1 MNNMIALKQLYKT
14 SIVALSFLMIFVT
27 TIYAQQET
35 SMQEV
40 FVGTKL
46 SLQECRQ
53 MAMDN
58 NIENNIA
65 KEQINAAGYQVSAYK
80 SNYFPKISA
89 TGLYLYNDATLGR
102 NIKGGQL
109 PTFVPDGAGGMAPNG
124 GFAFMPDIPLEL
136 KMSGTYNASV
146 KVEQP
151 IYTGGKVTA
160 AYKMAQKGHEMAQ
173 ANVKLSEV
181 QVIVLCDE
189 AYWNCVKADALI
201 ESATQY
207 KETLQELHRMVTNAV
222 DVGLTHRKDLLS
234 VQVKMNEAELNL
246 ARAKNGYRLAV
257 MNLNHTIGLPLN
269 NATEVADSFEED
281 AAINLIPESFGQ
293 SDDIDIT
300 LRPEYNLLSKQV
312 EMKEQ
317 EVNLVRSDFL
327 PNVGVMGAYG
337 YTNGLKLN
345 GEKLIDGASFSALL
359 SVNVPIFNWGEGR
372 NKVKEAKLQST
383 IAQMQLNNS
392 QEKMT
397 LEATQSVNE
406 LNEAQLEVTLTSKSV
421 EQALENMEMSKDR
434 YDAGMETLADY
445 MEAQTMWQNAVSTNI
460 SAKAALNLSK
470 TKYLKAPGRL

>member
-14 SIVALSFLMIFVT
+14 SIVALSFLTICAT
-27 TIYAQQET
+27 TIYAQQENPV
-35 SMQEV
+35 QEV
-40 FVGTKL
+40 SAKTKL
-46 SLQECRQ
+46 TLQECRQ
-53 MAMDN
+53 MAIDN
-58 NIENNIA
+58 NIDNNIA
-65 KEQINAAGYQVSAYK
+65 KKQIKAADYQVSAYK
-80 SNYFPKISA
+80 SNYLPKVSA
-89 TGLYLYNDATLGR
+89 SGLYLYNDATLGR
-102 NIKGGQL
+102 NIEGGQL

-124 GFAFMPDIPLEL
+124 GFAFMPDIPLEFKL
-136 KMSGTYNASV
+136 SGTYNASV

-160 AYKMAQKGHEMAQ
+160 AYRMAQKGREMAQ
-173 ANVKLSEV
+173 TNQKLSEV

-189 AYWNCVKADALI
+189 AYWNCVKVKALI

-207 KETLQELHRMVTNAV
+207 KETLQELHRVVQDAV
-222 DVGLTHRKDLLS
+222 DAGMKHRKDLLS

-246 ARAKNGYRLAV
+246 VRAQNGHRLAV

-281 AAINLIPESFGQ
+281 SAINLIPESFGQ
-293 SDDIDIT
+293 SNDIDIT

-317 EVNLVRSDFL
+317 EVNLARSDFL
-327 PNVGVMGAYG
+327 PNVGLMGAYG

-345 GEKLIDGASFSALL
+345 GEKMIDGASFSALL
-359 SVNVPIFNWGEGR
+359 SVNIPIFNWGEGR
-372 NKVKEAKLQST
+372 NKVKGAKLQTT

-397 LEATQSVNE
+397 LEATQSINK

-434 YDAGMETLADY
+434 YNAGMETLADY
-445 MEAQTMWQNAVSTNI
+445 MEAQTMWQNAVSTHI
-460 SAKAALNLSK
+460 SAKAALNLAK
-470 TKYLKAPGRL
+470 TKYLKATGRL

>member
-1 MNNMIALKQLYKT
+1 MISLKQLYKT
-14 SIVALSFLMIFVT
+14 SIVALSFLMICAAT
-27 TIYAQQET
+27 TYAQQET
-35 SMQEV
+35 FQQEDSA
-40 FVGTKL
+40 TKL

-65 KEQINAAGYQVSAYK
+65 KEQINAADYQVSAYK

-89 TGLYLYNDATLGR
+89 TGLYLYNDATLGG
-102 NIKGGQL
+102 NIEGGQL
-109 PTFVPDGAGGMAPNG
+109 PTFIPDGMGGVVPNG

-136 KMSGTYNASV
+136 ELSGTYNASV

-151 IYTGGKVTA
+151 IYTGGKVTT
-160 AYKMAQKGHEMAQ
+160 AYKMVQKGHEMAQ
-173 ANVKLSEV
+173 ANEKLSEV

-189 AYWNCVKADALI
+189 AYWNCMKVKALI

-207 KETLQELHRMVTNAV
+207 KETLQELHRMVQEAV
-222 DVGLTHRKDLLS
+222 DAGMKHRKDLLS

-246 ARAKNGYRLAV
+246 ARAQNGYRLAV
-257 MNLNHTIGLPLN
+257 MNLNHTIGLPLHN
-269 NATEVADSFEED
+269 PTEVADSFEED
-281 AAINLIPESFGQ
+281 AAIHLIPESFDPPNGF
-293 SDDIDIT
+293 DIT

-345 GEKLIDGASFSALL
+345 GEKLIDNGSFSALL
-359 SVNVPIFNWGEGR
+359 SVNIPIFNWAEGR
-372 NKVKEAKLQST
+372 NKVKGAKLQST
-383 IAQMQLNNS
+383 IAQMQLNDS
-392 QEKMT
+392 QQKMT
-397 LEATQSVNE
+397 LEATKSINE
-406 LNEAQLEVTLTSKSV
+406 LNEAQLEVTLTAKSV

-434 YDAGMETLADY
+434 YDTGMETLADY
-445 MEAQTMWQNAVSTNI
+445 MEAQTMWQNAMSMHI

-470 TKYLKAPGRL
+470 TKYLKATGKL

>member
-1 MNNMIALKQLYKT
+1 MISLKQLYKT
-14 SIVALSFLMIFVT
+14 STVVLSFLMICVAT
-27 TIYAQQET
+27 PYAQEATAQ
-35 SMQEV
+35 QAV
-40 FVGTKL
+40 AATKL
-46 SLQECRQ
+46 SLKECRQ

-65 KEQINAAGYQVSAYK
+65 KEQINAADYQVSAYK
-80 SNYFPKISA
+80 SNYLPKVSA
-89 TGLYLYNDATLGR
+89 TGLYLYNDATLSK
-102 NIKGGQL
+102 NIEGGQL
-109 PTFVPDGAGGMAPNG
+109 PTFIPDGAGGVVPNG

-136 KMSGTYNASV
+136 ELSGTYNAAV

-151 IYTGGKVTA
+151 IYTGGKVST

-173 ANVKLSEV
+173 ANEKLSEV

-189 AYWNCVKADALI
+189 AYWNCVKVKALI

-207 KETLQELHRMVTNAV
+207 KETLQELQRMVQEAV
-222 DVGLTHRKDLLS
+222 DAGMKHRKDLLS

-246 ARAKNGYRLAV
+246 ARAQNGYRLAV
-257 MNLNHTIGLPLN
+257 MNLNHTIGLPLH
-269 NATEVADSFEED
+269 NATEAADSFEED
-281 AAINLIPESFGQ
+281 AAIHLIPESFGAPNGF
-293 SDDIDIT
+293 DIT

-345 GEKLIDGASFSALL
+345 GEKMIESGSFSALL
-359 SVNVPIFNWGEGR
+359 SVNIPIFNWAEGR
-372 NKVKEAKLQST
+372 NKVKGAKLQST
-383 IAQMQLNNS
+383 IAQMQLNDS
-392 QEKMT
+392 QQKMT
-397 LEATQSVNE
+397 LEATKSINE
-406 LNEAQLEVTLTSKSV
+406 LNEAQLEVTLTAKSV

-434 YDAGMETLADY
+434 YDTGMETLADY
-445 MEAQTMWQNAVSTNI
+445 MEAQTMWQNAMSMHI

-470 TKYLKAPGRL
+470 TKYLKATGKL